1 MENKPLIFVT
11 NDDGIT
17 APGIRALI
25 RVMKKIGTVLVVAPD
40 KPQSGKG
47 HAITMDVPLRL
58 TKYKEDGEHKE
69 FSCNGTPVDS
79 VKLGLTICKE
89 KKPDIIVSGIN
100 HGANNSI
107 NIIYSGTM
115 AAAIEGALE
124 GIPSIGFSMTDY
136 SHEIDFSPVESYVEK
151 ITQETL
157 KNGLPPTVALN
168 VNMPTGNG
176 ESLKGIKV
184 CRQAHAMWK
193 EHFEMRKDPH
203 NREYYWLSGTFNNLD
218 DKDDTDEWAL
228 KNNLISVVPVHVDM
242 TAHKHISEINK
253 WNFDA

>member
-1 MENKPLIFVT
+1 MDKPLIFIT

-25 RVMKKIGTVLVVAPD
+25 AVMKKIGKVLVVAPD

-47 HAITMDVPLRL
+47 HAITMDIPLRL
-58 TKYKEDGEHKE
+58 TKYKEDGEHQE
-69 FSCNGTPVDS
+69 YSCNGTPVDS
-79 VKLGLTICKE
+79 VKLGLTLCKE

-107 NIIYSGTM
+107 NIIHSGTM

-136 SHEIDFSPVESYVEK
+136 AYDIDFSPVEEYVEK
-151 ITQETL
+151 IVKETL
-157 KNGLPPTVALN
+157 KNGLPNTIALN
-168 VNMPTGNG
+168 VNMPTVNG
-176 ESLKGIKV
+176 SKLKGIKI
-184 CRQAHAMWK
+184 CRQAHAMWN
-193 EHFEMRKDPH
+193 EQFEMRKDPH

-218 DKDDTDEWAL
+218 DKEDTDQWAL
-228 KNNLISVVPVHVDM
+228 ENNFISIVPVHVDM
-242 TAHKHISEINK
+242 TAHHLIDEIKNWK
-253 WNFDA
+253 FDA